1 MQQALQIMFLTIII
15 STIVGFMVSFL
26 IFLLTK
32 LVNIGKKSEEQEK
45 TLQNEELETA
55 LALAAVFA
63 TKQPK

>member
-1 MQQALQIMFLTIII
+1 MQQALQVMFLTIVIAAV
-15 STIVGFMVSFL
+15 VGFLVSFL

-32 LVNIGKKSEEQEK
+32 LVNIGKKSEEEEK

-63 TKQPK
+63 AKQPK

>member
-1 MQQALQIMFLTIII
+1 MQQALQVMFLTIVIAA
-15 STIVGFMVSFL
+15 IVGFLVSFL

-32 LVNIGKKSEEQEK
+32 LVNIGKKSEEEEK

-63 TKQPK
+63 AKQPK